1 MANDHARI
9 RRDIWGDDD
18 WRGLTSPAQW
28 LYLHLLS
35 SPNITFAGIVDWRPP
50 RIAALTAELTAA
62 DVDTFAGELIAARFI
77 LPDPD
82 TEEVLIRSWVKH
94 DGLLRSPNVT
104 KALVKAHMGT
114 ASRIL
119 RAVLVDQLIRLRENG
134 YEGAWNALGGLL
146 DKPSL
151 TFEEGVEIL
160 SVDPSGDP
168 SDKGSGNPSD
178 KGSGK
183 GFENRAPL
191 RTPFSALRSPHHGSP
206 SVEEVCADERKST
219 GKRKAG

>member
-62 DVDTFAGELIAARFI
+62 DVDTFAGELIAERFI

-114 ASRIL
+114 ASRVL
-119 RAVLVDQLIRLRENG
+119 RAVLVDQLIRLHDSG
-134 YEGAWNALGGLL
+134 YKGSWGAIGDLL

-160 SVDPSGDP
+160 SVDPSH
-168 SDKGSGNPSD
+168 NPSA

-183 GFENRAPL
+183 GSAKGSGKGSGNRAPL
-191 RTPFSALRSPHHGSP
+191 RSPFSVLHSPPSSP
-206 SVEEVCADERKST
+206 SLPTSHQGDDTDLGFEAM
-219 GKRKAG
+219 